1 MTNEGPNGESDVP
14 LGEESGEESHSHSP
28 DQRDEPHDS
37 HDHSHDHHHTHHHSA
52 EGDPNDPKER
62 ARALQSLLVEKGLVS
77 TAAVDEVIAKYEHD
91 IGPMNGAR
99 VVAKAWVDPEFK
111 ERLLA
116 DATTAIADEFDF
128 ELGDHHTEVVE
139 NTSEVHNVIVCTLCS
154 CYPWFLLGLPP
165 SWYKSPEYRSRLVRE
180 PRAVLSEFGLDL
192 SKSVEV
198 AVWDSTSDFRYMVL
212 PERPVGTEDLNE
224 TELAE
229 LVTRD
234 SMVGVETLEAQS

>member
-1 MTNEGPNGESDVP
+1 MTNERSDRESDVP
-14 LGEESGEESHSHSP
+14 PGQESDGNSTTHPNEDHHAH
-28 DQRDEPHDS
+28 HDS
-37 HDHSHDHHHTHHHSA
+37 HGYSHDHHHARHHSD
-52 EGDPNDPKER
+52 EGNPNDPKER
-62 ARALQSLLVEKGLVS
+62 ARALQSLLIEKGLVS

-139 NTSEVHNVIVCTLCS
+139 NTSDVHNVIVCTLCS

-180 PRAVLSEFGLDL
+180 PRAVLSEFDLDL
-192 SKSVEV
+192 PESVEV

-212 PERPVGTEDLNE
+212 PERPDGTDDLGE

-234 SMVGVETLEAQS
+234 SMVGVETLEAL